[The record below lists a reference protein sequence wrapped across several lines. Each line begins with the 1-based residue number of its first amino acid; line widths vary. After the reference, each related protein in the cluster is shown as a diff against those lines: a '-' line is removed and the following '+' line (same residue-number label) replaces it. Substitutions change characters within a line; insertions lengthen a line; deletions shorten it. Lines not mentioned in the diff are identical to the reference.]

1 MPKIFNEM
9 LNQWVYLPEKPKRIV
24 SLAPSI
30 TDILVELGLIE
41 KIVGVSRWCTPYLKG
56 TEKPVVA
63 SVDKA
68 DYEFLEKLKPDLI
81 LTTSGIHLKLA
92 RELHSKGYSVFPV
105 QLPRNVFEIVS
116 NILLIGTIT
125 SKQRKARELA
135 TQLIFE
141 MENLRTN
148 EKIKKVPDV
157 YAEVWPNKFY
167 ITFGGLAFT
176 NDFIHLA
183 GGHNIF
189 SERPLDYFT
198 PDFNEVEAL
207 NPDVMIFIF
216 ENREEMEQTDILS
229 LTKKRGW
236 EKIKALKTGKMIIA
250 SQNDLPLTH
259 SGPSFINTIKM
270 LNVKFKELGLIT
282 YNY

>member
-1 MPKIFNEM
+1 LPKIFNEI

-30 TDILVELGLIE
+30 TDTLVELGLIG
-41 KIVGVSRWCTPYLKG
+41 KIVGVSLWCTPYLKG
-56 TEKPVVA
+56 SRKPIIA

-68 DYEFLEKLKPDLI
+68 DYELLEKLKPDLI

-92 RELHSKGYSVFPV
+92 KELHSKGYNVFPV

-125 SKQRKARELA
+125 SKQRSARELVME
-135 TQLIFE
+135 LLFE
-141 MENLRTN
+141 MENLKTYT
-148 EKIKKVPDV
+148 KIKKVPEV
-157 YAEVWPNKFY
+157 YAEVWPNKFS

-198 PDFNEVEAL
+198 ADFNEVGTL
-207 NPDVMIFIF
+207 NPDVIIFVF
-216 ENREEMEQTDILS
+216 ENRNEMEQTDILS
-229 LTKKRGW
+229 LTEKRGW
-236 EKIKALKTGKMIIA
+236 KKIKALKTGKMIIA
-250 SQNDLPLTH
+250 SEKDLPLTH
-259 SGPSFINTIKM
+259 SGPSFISTIKK
-270 LNVKFKELGLIT
+270 LNVKFKELGLLT
-282 YNY
+282 